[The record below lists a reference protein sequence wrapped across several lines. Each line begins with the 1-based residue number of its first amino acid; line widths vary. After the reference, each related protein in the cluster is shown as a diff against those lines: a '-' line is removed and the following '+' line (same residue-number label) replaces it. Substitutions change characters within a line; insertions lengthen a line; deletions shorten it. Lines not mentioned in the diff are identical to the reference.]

1 MAFFWF
7 CRQAPVEKEG
17 VNRVAKFTSEDVRNL
32 AKEMGVKFVR
42 LQFTDIFGI
51 LKNVSITVEQLDKAL
66 AGELMFDGSSID
78 GFVRIEESDMY
89 LRPDPNTFVTFPW
102 RPREGGVARLICDI
116 YNSDGTPFEGDPRY
130 VLKRAIREAGEMG
143 FIMNVGPEAEFFLFH
158 VDSEG
163 KPTTVTHD
171 SAGYFDLTPVDL
183 GENARRDMVLTLE
196 QMGFE
201 IEASH
206 HEVAPGQHEI
216 DFKYADALNIAD
228 KIVTFKFVV
237 RTIAQRHGLHA
248 TFMPKPIFGIA
259 GSGMHMNQSL
269 MKDGENA
276 FYDPNGD
283 DGLSKTCLHYV
294 GGLMKHIRAI
304 TAVTN
309 PTVNSYKRLVSGY
322 EAPVYI
328 AWSSRNRSP
337 LIRIPAKKGLSTRIE
352 LRSPDPSCNP
362 YLALAV
368 CLKAGLEG
376 IKKQI
381 VPPPQCNRN
390 IYEMTAA
397 EREEM
402 GIGTIPQN
410 LQEAL
415 DELQKDNVIKD
426 ALGEHVLRMFTEAK
440 RIEWERYR
448 IQVHP
453 WEIDQY
459 LTKF

>member
-1 MAFFWF
+1 M
-7 CRQAPVEKEG
+7 PKLTG
-17 VNRVAKFTSEDVRNL
+17 DDVRNL
-32 AKEMGVKFVR
+32 AKEWNIKFIR
-42 LQFTDIFGI
+42 LQFTDVFGI
-51 LKNVSITVEQLDKAL
+51 LKNVSITVEQLDKDL

-89 LRPDPNTFVTFPW
+89 LKPDPSTFVMFPW

-116 YNSDGTPFEGDPRY
+116 YNSEGTPFEGDPRC
-130 VLKRAIREAGEMG
+130 VLRRAIREAGEMG
-143 FIMNVGPEAEFFLFH
+143 FTMNVGPEHEFFLFH
-158 VDSEG
+158 VDSNS

-171 SAGYFDLTPVDL
+171 RAGYFDLAPVDL
-183 GENARRDMVLTLE
+183 GENARRDIVLTLE

-216 DFKYADALNIAD
+216 DFKYSDALDIAD
-228 KIVTFKFVV
+228 KIDTFKFVV

-248 TFMPKPIFGIA
+248 TFMPKPVFGIA

-276 FYDPNGD
+276 FYDPNGE
-283 DGLSKTCLHYV
+283 DGLSKTCLYYV

-304 TAVTN
+304 TAVIN

-328 AWSSRNRSP
+328 AWSARNRSP
-337 LIRIPAKKGLSTRIE
+337 LIRIPAKRGLSTRIE

-381 VPPPQCNRN
+381 TPPAQCNRN

-397 EREEM
+397 ERKEL
-402 GIGTIPQN
+402 GIGTLPKN
-410 LQEAL
+410 LKEAVN
-415 DELQKDNVIKD
+415 ELLKDNVIKD
-426 ALGEHVLRMFTEAK
+426 ALGGNILNRFVEAK
-440 RIEWERYR
+440 QIEWDRYR
-448 IQVHP
+448 MQVNP
-453 WEIDQY
+453 WEIDEY
-459 LTKF
+459 LTKY